1 MKQTLSGKS
10 ERLGKRNFMVLESIV
25 GLIVLILLM
34 IGVPFVLSPC
44 DLQYMSLLISLIT
57 P

>member
-1 MKQTLSGKS
+1 
-10 ERLGKRNFMVLESIV
+10 MVFESIV

-34 IGVPFVLSPC
+34 IGVPFGLSPC